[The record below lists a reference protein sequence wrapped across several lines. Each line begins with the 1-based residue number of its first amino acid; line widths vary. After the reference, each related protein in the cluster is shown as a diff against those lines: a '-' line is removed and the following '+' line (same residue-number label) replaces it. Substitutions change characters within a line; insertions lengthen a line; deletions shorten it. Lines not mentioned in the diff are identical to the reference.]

1 MSSAG
6 ELFVS
11 ILGDSSKLDTT
22 LKQIP
27 AQAGAAGRASGSQF
41 SSAFQSSFQG
51 VSGKI
56 GKSLGMGMA
65 DQMTRGFADALRGDK
80 SISVAFTDLIKGIP
94 IIGAVAALVE
104 GGIGAA
110 MGTFDAEKDAAVAAI
125 SAAKMATEADRRIA
139 NVKAIAAIEAQI
151 KENTERAA
159 GNEKDA
165 AQTKLRAIEAAEAA
179 LRNNA
184 VIEGQNGNIRKKEF
198 DQIQDLSHLR
208 IELARQAYALEI
220 KRIDDLAQKQIEAD
234 ALVAKKEAE
243 ELIRN
248 ERRMKK
254 EDSEARREAIDS
266 VNREFAS
273 IAIGESN
280 TALGSFKFEAFPP
293 DMQKM
298 IQLRIAAAVEKLA
311 NQRMEAAGVY

>member
-11 ILGDSSKLDTT
+11 IFGDSSKLDTT

-80 SISVAFTDLIKGIP
+80 TISVAFTDLIKGIP

-139 NVKAIAAIEAQI
+139 NVRAIAAIEAQI

-179 LRNNA
+179 LRQNA

-208 IELARQAYALEI
+208 VELAKQAYELEI
-220 KRIDDLAQKQIEAD
+220 KRINDAAQKQIEAD

-273 IAIGESN
+273 IAIGEAN

>member
-11 ILGDSSKLDTT
+11 IFGDSSKLDTT

-80 SISVAFTDLIKGIP
+80 TISVAFTDLIKGIP

-139 NVKAIAAIEAQI
+139 NVRAIAAIEAQI
-151 KENTERAA
+151 KENAERAA

-165 AQTKLRAIEAAEAA
+165 AQTKLRAIEAAETA
-179 LRNNA
+179 LRQNA

-208 IELARQAYALEI
+208 VELAKQAYELEI
-220 KRIDDLAQKQIEAD
+220 KRINDAAQKQIEAD

-311 NQRMEAAGVY
+311 NQRMETAGVY

>member
-1 MSSAG
+1 MD
-6 ELFVS
+6 L
-11 ILGDSSKLDTT
+11 
-22 LKQIP
+22 P
-27 AQAGAAGRASGSQF
+27 
-41 SSAFQSSFQG
+41 
-51 VSGKI
+51 
-56 GKSLGMGMA
+56 
-65 DQMTRGFADALRGDK
+65 TRYAE
-80 SISVAFTDLIKGIP
+80 KGIP

-139 NVKAIAAIEAQI
+139 NVRAIAAIEAQI
-151 KENTERAA
+151 KENAERAA

-165 AQTKLRAIEAAEAA
+165 AQTKLRAIEAAETA
-179 LRNNA
+179 LRQNA

-208 IELARQAYALEI
+208 VELAKQAYELEI
-220 KRIDDLAQKQIEAD
+220 KRINDAAQKQIEAD

-273 IAIGESN
+273 IAIGEAN

>member
-11 ILGDSSKLDTT
+11 IFGDSSKLDTT

-80 SISVAFTDLIKGIP
+80 TISVAFTDLIKGIP

-139 NVKAIAAIEAQI
+139 NVRAIAAIEAQI

-179 LRNNA
+179 LRQNA

-208 IELARQAYALEI
+208 VELAKQAYELEI
-220 KRIDDLAQKQIEAD
+220 KRINDAAQKQIEAD

>member
-1 MSSAG
+1 
-6 ELFVS
+6 
-11 ILGDSSKLDTT
+11 
-22 LKQIP
+22 
-27 AQAGAAGRASGSQF
+27 
-41 SSAFQSSFQG
+41 
-51 VSGKI
+51 
-56 GKSLGMGMA
+56 
-65 DQMTRGFADALRGDK
+65 
-80 SISVAFTDLIKGIP
+80 
-94 IIGAVAALVE
+94 
-104 GGIGAA
+104 

-139 NVKAIAAIEAQI
+139 NVRAIAAIEAQI

-179 LRNNA
+179 LRQNA

-208 IELARQAYALEI
+208 VELAKQAYELEI
-220 KRIDDLAQKQIEAD
+220 KRINDAAQKQIEAD

-254 EDSEARREAIDS
+254 EASEARREAIDS

-311 NQRMEAAGVY
+311 NQRMETAGVY

>member
-11 ILGDSSKLDTT
+11 IFGDSSKLDTT

-80 SISVAFTDLIKGIP
+80 TISVAFTDLIKGIP

-139 NVKAIAAIEAQI
+139 NVRAIAAIEAQI
-151 KENTERAA
+151 KENAERAA

-165 AQTKLRAIEAAEAA
+165 AQTKLRAIEAAETA
-179 LRNNA
+179 LRQNA

-208 IELARQAYALEI
+208 VELAKQAYELEI
-220 KRIDDLAQKQIEAD
+220 KRINDAAQKQIEAD

-243 ELIRN
+243 ELIRS

-311 NQRMEAAGVY
+311 NQRMETAGVY

>member
-1 MSSAG
+1 MTSAG

-165 AQTKLRAIEAAEAA
+165 AQTKLQAIEAAEAA

>member
-11 ILGDSSKLDTT
+11 IFGDSSKLDTT

-41 SSAFQSSFQG
+41 SSAFQTSFQG

-80 SISVAFTDLIKGIP
+80 TISVAFTDLIKGIP

-139 NVKAIAAIEAQI
+139 NVRAIAAIEAQI
-151 KENTERAA
+151 KENAERAA

-165 AQTKLRAIEAAEAA
+165 AQTKLRAIEAAETA
-179 LRNNA
+179 LRQNA

-208 IELARQAYALEI
+208 VELAKQAYELEI
-220 KRIDDLAQKQIEAD
+220 KRINDAAQKQIEAD

>member
-11 ILGDSSKLDTT
+11 IFGDSSKLDTT

-80 SISVAFTDLIKGIP
+80 TISVAFTDLIKGIP

-139 NVKAIAAIEAQI
+139 NVRAIAAIEAQI
-151 KENTERAA
+151 KENAERAA

-165 AQTKLRAIEAAEAA
+165 AQTKLRAIEAAETA
-179 LRNNA
+179 LRQNA

-208 IELARQAYALEI
+208 VELAKQAYELEI
-220 KRIDDLAQKQIEAD
+220 KRINDAAQKQIEAD

-273 IAIGESN
+273 IAIGEAN